1 MADMES
7 QGKGRMTESGKSGV
21 HEALKTDRDHR
32 QAPDKLALEF
42 DPYAPLVFSAS
53 GPRPLMIQVTN
64 SIALDEA
71 ELQESFIR
79 ASGPGG
85 QNVNKVETAVQLR
98 FDVRNSPSL
107 PDYVKE
113 KLERLAGK
121 RMTND
126 GVLVI
131 TAQRFRSQERNRE
144 DAVER
149 LVELI
154 RQATERPKP
163 RRPTRPTLA
172 SKKRRLEA
180 KGRRSD
186 IKKGRSAKPGFD

>member
-1 MADMES
+1 
-7 QGKGRMTESGKSGV
+7 
-21 HEALKTDRDHR
+21 
-32 QAPDKLALEF
+32 
-42 DPYAPLVFSAS
+42 
-53 GPRPLMIQVTN
+53 MIQVTN
-64 SIALDEA
+64 SIAVDEA

-113 KLERLAGK
+113 KLERIAGR
-121 RMTND
+121 RMTNE
-126 GVLVI
+126 GVLII
-131 TAQRFRSQERNRE
+131 TAQRFRTQERNRE

-180 KGRRSD
+180 KGRRSE
-186 IKKGRSAKPGFD
+186 IKKGRSGKPAFE

>member
-1 MADMES
+1 
-7 QGKGRMTESGKSGV
+7 
-21 HEALKTDRDHR
+21 
-32 QAPDKLALEF
+32 
-42 DPYAPLVFSAS
+42 
-53 GPRPLMIQVTN
+53 MIQVTN
-64 SIALDEA
+64 SIAIDQA

-107 PDYVKE
+107 PEYVKE
-113 KLERLAGK
+113 KLERIAGR
-121 RMTND
+121 RMTNE
-126 GVLVI
+126 GVLII
-131 TAQRFRSQERNRE
+131 TAQRFRTQERNRE

-180 KGRRSD
+180 KGRRSE
-186 IKKGRSAKPGFD
+186 IKKGRSGKPGFD